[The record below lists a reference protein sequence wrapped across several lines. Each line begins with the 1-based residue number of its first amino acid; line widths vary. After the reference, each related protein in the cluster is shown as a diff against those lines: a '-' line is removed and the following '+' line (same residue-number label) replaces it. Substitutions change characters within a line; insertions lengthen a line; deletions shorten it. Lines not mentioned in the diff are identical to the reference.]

1 MKLVEA
7 KDGLFVFHLSRRER
21 AMLTHVL
28 RLFPVGSGPVA
39 PLSISSEVGAL
50 AEHEQALGEALA
62 EQRVEHK
69 RLVDAF
75 LGEDGRFAA
84 DKQGYRLR
92 LPGTQLDWL
101 LRVLN
106 EVRVGL
112 WIKLGRPKDLGVVA
126 LSGEIE
132 AIVAME
138 LCSFFQMRFLAALEV
153 KELVPRRRPVKKKRK
168 VGGDDSAPQGQKA
181 S

>member
-7 KDGLFVFHLSRRER
+7 KGGLFVFHLSRRER

-39 PLSISSEVGAL
+39 PLSKSGDEEKL
-50 AEHEQALGEALA
+50 AEHEQSLAEALT
-62 EQRVEHK
+62 EQRTEHQ

-75 LGEDGRFAA
+75 LGEEGRFIEA
-84 DKQGYRLR
+84 KRGFHLR
-92 LPGTQLDWL
+92 LPTAQMDWL

-112 WIKLGRPKDLGVVA
+112 WIKLGRPKDLAPLTLAGQ
-126 LSGEIE
+126 IE
-132 AIVAME
+132 AVVAME
-138 LCSFFQMRFLAALEV
+138 LCAFFQMRFLAAL
-153 KELVPRRRPVKKKRK
+153 
-168 VGGDDSAPQGQKA
+168 QGERN
-181 S
+181 

>member
-7 KDGLFVFHLSRRER
+7 KDGLFVFQMSRRER

-39 PLSISSEVGAL
+39 PLSISAEVEAL
-50 AEHEQALGEALA
+50 AEHERALAEALA

-75 LGEDGRFAA
+75 LGEEGRFAE
-84 DKQGYRLR
+84 DKRGYRLR
-92 LPGTQLDWL
+92 LPATQLDWL

-112 WIKLGRPKDLGVVA
+112 WIKLGRPKELGVVA

-132 AIVAME
+132 VVVAME
-138 LCSFFQMRFLAALEV
+138 LCSFFQMRFLAALQV
-153 KELVPRRRPVKKKRK
+153 RELIPRRRAVRKKK
-168 VGGDDSAPQGQKA
+168 PQP
-181 S
+181 